1 MYRRIAIPAL
11 ILTALFA
18 AGMVLLLPRDNATAS
33 DNTTQASDNLVL
45 AQAPQVT
52 GPSGLPLPRFVS
64 LKTDRVNVRRG
75 PSTTHQVVWVFARK
89 GLPVEII
96 AEFENWRRVRDSDG
110 EEGWVFHSLLA
121 GKRTGL
127 IAPWR
132 KGERI
137 TLVDGASDAAN
148 AVFVVEAGVLGQVDR
163 CDGNWCRFTTAGF
176 TGWIKQEL
184 LWGVYP
190 GEILG

>member
-1 MYRRIAIPAL
+1 MFQRIAIPGLLSIVMATV
-11 ILTALFA
+11 TAL
-18 AGMVLLLPRDNATAS
+18 LLFPREIATAGDDTPKIVAAADDATS
-33 DNTTQASDNLVL
+33 NQL
-45 AQAPQVT
+45 T

-75 PSTTHQVVWVFARK
+75 PSTTHQVAWVFSRK

-121 GKRTGL
+121 GTRTGL
-127 IAPWR
+127 ISPWR
-132 KGERI
+132 RGERM
-137 TLVDGASDAAN
+137 TLLDGSSPSAN
-148 AVFVVEAGVLGQVDR
+148 PVVVVEAGVLCQVEK
-163 CDGNWCRFTTAGF
+163 CDGEWCQISTGGF
-176 TGWIKQEL
+176 TGWMRQNL

-190 GEILG
+190 GETMK